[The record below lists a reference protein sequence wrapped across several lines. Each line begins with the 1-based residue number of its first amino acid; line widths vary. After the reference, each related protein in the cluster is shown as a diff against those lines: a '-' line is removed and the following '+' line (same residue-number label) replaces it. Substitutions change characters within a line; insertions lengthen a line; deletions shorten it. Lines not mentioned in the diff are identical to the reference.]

1 MKKSAISGMIWKF
14 AERISARFV
23 SFLVSIIL
31 ARILIPEDYSVVAI
45 VTIFFS
51 LSEVIISGG
60 FNSALIQKKNS
71 DDLDFSSVL
80 FLTLFVSSLFYFAL
94 FFAADWIASTYRRDL
109 LVPVIRVMGLV
120 LFINA
125 YKSVLCAL
133 ISSRLEF
140 KKFFMSTIGGTV
152 ISAILGIALALKGFG
167 PWALVAQEISN
178 SFIDTLILS
187 ISTRYKPLMKCS
199 FKRLNSLFRF
209 GGKIYLSSIIT
220 ALYEQIKPLIVGLK
234 FSATDL
240 AYYNKGESFPMLL
253 NSSITDTF
261 SSVLFPVISKL
272 QDDLDEVRNATRRF
286 LRVSSYVIFPM
297 MIGLFVIADNLVIV
311 LLTAKWLP
319 IVPYIRIFCFSY
331 MLNIVQI
338 GNLQAIKA
346 IGRSDIILRLEIIKK
361 VSYLVIILMFVLVSD
376 SPVILAMSTVV
387 TTVVASL
394 VNTFPN
400 RKLIGYRYK
409 QQIMDLLPNLLSSL
423 IMGAAVFG
431 IGRISIDGFA
441 IIALQILTGIVVYVV
456 ISIISRNREL
466 NYVLDIMRDI
476 FNR

>member
-1 MKKSAISGMIWKF
+1 MIWKF
-14 AERISARFV
+14 AERISARLV

-51 LSEVIISGG
+51 FSEVIISGG
-60 FNSALIQKKNS
+60 FSSALIQKKNS

-80 FLTLFVSSLFYFAL
+80 FMTLSVSAIFYFAL
-94 FFAADWIASTYRRDL
+94 FFAAGWIASAYNNDL

-120 LFINA
+120 LFINS
-125 YKSVLCAL
+125 YKSVLCAF

-140 KKFFMSTIGGTV
+140 RKFFMSTIGGTV
-152 ISAILGIALALKGFG
+152 FSAIVGIIMALKGFG
-167 PWALVAQEISN
+167 PWALVAQEMSN

-187 ISTRYKPLMKCS
+187 ISTRYRPLMKCS
-199 FKRLNSLFRF
+199 YERLKSLFRF

-220 ALYEQIKPLIVGLK
+220 VVYDQIKPLIVGLR

-240 AYYNKGESFPMLL
+240 AYYNKGESFPVLL

-272 QDDLDEVRNATRRF
+272 QDNLDEVRNATRRF

-297 MIGLFVIADNLVIV
+297 MIGLFVIADNMVIV
-311 LLTAKWLP
+311 LLTEKWLP

-346 IGRSDIILRLEIIKK
+346 IGRSDVILRLEIIKK
-361 VSYLVIILMFVLVSD
+361 VSYLAIILMFVLFSD
-376 SPVILAMSTVV
+376 SPVMLAMSTVV
-387 TTVVASL
+387 TTIVASF
-394 VNTFPN
+394 VNTLPN
-400 RKLIGYRYK
+400 RKMIGYRYR
-409 QQIMDLLPNLLSSL
+409 QQVMDLLPNLISSL
-423 IMGAAVFG
+423 IMGALVYAV
-431 IGRISIDGFA
+431 GRISIDGFA
-441 IIALQILTGIVVYVV
+441 IIALQILTGVVVYIV
-456 ISIISRNREL
+456 ISLISRNSNL
-466 NYVLDIMRDI
+466 AYVLDIIKGLFKR
-476 FNR
+476 